1 MENTKKNKNLYRRYV
16 DDLYTTED
24 ARQLLDSLPNSDDH
38 EILNE
43 LSSDIWEEA
52 ATQQPLTDLE
62 REHYKREARQLLK
75 RIEHKKRTWFRRI
88 AVVAVSTAAIVCLA
102 LGGMHYLKHLNERQ
116 IIYMEAA
123 TSYGERKQIL
133 LPDGTQLTL
142 NSCSH
147 VRYPNN
153 FIGEERKIELEG
165 EGYFQ
170 VHRNEEQPF
179 IVSTRRFDVRVL
191 GTCFDIKS
199 YSSDEVVSVEV
210 ESGKVQVDLP
220 EAMMRLKGKE
230 QVLINTISGEYSKR
244 REDRPVAIWKKWRSG
259 LSRFWGAQPCR
270 KAVFR
275 HYGNHGRGRISKPGR
290 LDFVG
295 KKPGRGAYVCY
306 SVECLKKARK
316 SRALERALEISIPA
330 EVYDAMEAELEGR
343 DGQE

>member
-88 AVVAVSTAAIVCLA
+88 SIVAVSTAAIVCLA

-142 NSCSH
+142 NSCSY

-153 FIGEERKIELEG
+153 FIGEERRIELEG

-170 VHRNEEQPF
+170 VHRNEKQPF

-244 REDRPVAIWKKWRSG
+244 REDRPVAIWKKGG
-259 LSRFWGAQPCR
+259 LRFNSTPIRDVA
-270 KAVFR
+270 K
-275 HYGNHGRGRISKPGR
+275 
-290 LDFVG
+290 
-295 KKPGRGAYVCY
+295 
-306 SVECLKKARK
+306 E
-316 SRALERALEISIPA
+316 LER
-330 EVYDAMEAELEGR
+330 VYNCRITFA
-343 DGQE
+343 DGQFNNLISGEHDNKSLEAVLQSIEYTSGIRYKKEGNRILLHK

>member
-1 MENTKKNKNLYRRYV
+1 MENTKKNNNLYRRYV

-24 ARQLLDSLPNSDDH
+24 ARQLLNSLPDSDNH

-43 LSSDIWEEA
+43 LSSDVWEEA
-52 ATQQPLTDLE
+52 ATQQPITDLE

-88 AVVAVSTAAIVCLA
+88 SIVAVSTAAIVCLA

-116 IIYMEAA
+116 IIYLEAA

-142 NSCSH
+142 NSCSY

-170 VHRNEEQPF
+170 VHRNEKQPF

-220 EAMMRLKGKE
+220 EAMMRLNGKE
-230 QVLINTISGEYSKR
+230 QVLINTVSGDYSKR
-244 REDRPVAIWKKWRSG
+244 REDRPVAIWKKGG
-259 LSRFWGAQPCR
+259 LRFNSTPIRDVA
-270 KAVFR
+270 K
-275 HYGNHGRGRISKPGR
+275 
-290 LDFVG
+290 
-295 KKPGRGAYVCY
+295 
-306 SVECLKKARK
+306 E
-316 SRALERALEISIPA
+316 LERVYNCRITFANGQFNNLISGEHDNKSLEAVLQSI
-330 EVYDAMEAELEGR
+330 EYTSGIRYKKEGNR
-343 DGQE
+343 ILLYK

>member
-75 RIEHKKRTWFRRI
+75 RIENKKRTWFRRI
-88 AVVAVSTAAIVCLA
+88 SIVAISTAALVCLV
-102 LGGMHYLKHLNERQ
+102 LGGIHYLKHLNERQ

-170 VHRNEEQPF
+170 VHRNEKQPF

-244 REDRPVAIWKKWRSG
+244 REDRPVAIWKKGG
-259 LSRFWGAQPCR
+259 LRFNSTPIRDVA
-270 KAVFR
+270 K
-275 HYGNHGRGRISKPGR
+275 
-290 LDFVG
+290 
-295 KKPGRGAYVCY
+295 
-306 SVECLKKARK
+306 E
-316 SRALERALEISIPA
+316 LER
-330 EVYDAMEAELEGR
+330 VYNCRITFA
-343 DGQE
+343 DGQFNNLISGEHDNKSLEAVLQSIEYTSGIRYKKEGNRILVHK

>member
-170 VHRNEEQPF
+170 VHRNKKQPF

-244 REDRPVAIWKKWRSG
+244 REDRPVAIWKKGG
-259 LSRFWGAQPCR
+259 LRFNSTPIRDVA
-270 KAVFR
+270 K
-275 HYGNHGRGRISKPGR
+275 
-290 LDFVG
+290 
-295 KKPGRGAYVCY
+295 
-306 SVECLKKARK
+306 E
-316 SRALERALEISIPA
+316 LER
-330 EVYDAMEAELEGR
+330 VYNCRITFA
-343 DGQE
+343 DGQFNNLISGEHDNKSLEAVLQSIEYTSGIRYKKEGNRILLHK

>member
-24 ARQLLDSLPNSDDH
+24 ARQLLNSLSNPDSH
-38 EILNE
+38 EILDE
-43 LSSDIWEEA
+43 LSSDVWEEA

-88 AVVAVSTAAIVCLA
+88 SIVAVSTAAIVCLV
-102 LGGMHYLKHLNERQ
+102 LGGTHYLKHLNEQQ
-116 IIYMEAA
+116 IIYLEAA

-170 VHRNEEQPF
+170 VHRNEKQPF
-179 IVSTRRFDVRVL
+179 IVSTRRFNVRVL

-244 REDRPVAIWKKWRSG
+244 REERPVAIWKKGG
-259 LSRFWGAQPCR
+259 LRFNSTPIRDVA
-270 KAVFR
+270 K
-275 HYGNHGRGRISKPGR
+275 
-290 LDFVG
+290 
-295 KKPGRGAYVCY
+295 
-306 SVECLKKARK
+306 E
-316 SRALERALEISIPA
+316 LER
-330 EVYDAMEAELEGR
+330 VYNCRITFA
-343 DGQE
+343 DGQFNNLISGEHDNKSLEAVLQSIEYTSGIRYKKEGNRILLHK

>member
-88 AVVAVSTAAIVCLA
+88 AVVAVSTAAIVCLG

-244 REDRPVAIWKKWRSG
+244 REDRPVAIWKKGG
-259 LSRFWGAQPCR
+259 LRFNSTPIRDVA
-270 KAVFR
+270 K
-275 HYGNHGRGRISKPGR
+275 
-290 LDFVG
+290 
-295 KKPGRGAYVCY
+295 
-306 SVECLKKARK
+306 E
-316 SRALERALEISIPA
+316 LER
-330 EVYDAMEAELEGR
+330 VYNCRITFA
-343 DGQE
+343 DGQFNNLISGEHDNKSLEAVLQSIEYTSGIRYKKEGNRILLHK

>member
-170 VHRNEEQPF
+170 VHRNEKQPF

-244 REDRPVAIWKKWRSG
+244 REDRPVAIWKKGG
-259 LSRFWGAQPCR
+259 LRFNSTPIRDVA
-270 KAVFR
+270 K
-275 HYGNHGRGRISKPGR
+275 
-290 LDFVG
+290 
-295 KKPGRGAYVCY
+295 
-306 SVECLKKARK
+306 E
-316 SRALERALEISIPA
+316 LER
-330 EVYDAMEAELEGR
+330 VYNCRITFA
-343 DGQE
+343 DGQFNNLISGEHDNKSLEAVLQSIEYTSGIRYKKEGNRILLHK

>member
-88 AVVAVSTAAIVCLA
+88 SIVAVSTAAIVCLA
-102 LGGMHYLKHLNERQ
+102 LGGIHYLKHLNERQ

-142 NSCSH
+142 NSCSY

-153 FIGEERKIELEG
+153 FMGEERRIELEG

-170 VHRNEEQPF
+170 VHRNEKQPF

-244 REDRPVAIWKKWRSG
+244 REDRPVAIWKKGG
-259 LSRFWGAQPCR
+259 LRFNSTPIRDVA
-270 KAVFR
+270 K
-275 HYGNHGRGRISKPGR
+275 
-290 LDFVG
+290 
-295 KKPGRGAYVCY
+295 
-306 SVECLKKARK
+306 E
-316 SRALERALEISIPA
+316 LER
-330 EVYDAMEAELEGR
+330 VYNCRITFA
-343 DGQE
+343 DGQFNNLISGEHDNKSLEAVLQSIEYTSGIRYKKEGNRILLHK

>member
-88 AVVAVSTAAIVCLA
+88 SIVAVSTAAIVCLA

-244 REDRPVAIWKKWRSG
+244 REDRPVAIWKKGG
-259 LSRFWGAQPCR
+259 LRFNSTPIRDVA
-270 KAVFR
+270 K
-275 HYGNHGRGRISKPGR
+275 
-290 LDFVG
+290 
-295 KKPGRGAYVCY
+295 
-306 SVECLKKARK
+306 E
-316 SRALERALEISIPA
+316 LER
-330 EVYDAMEAELEGR
+330 VYNCRITFA
-343 DGQE
+343 DGQFNNLISGEHDNKSLEAVLQSIEYTSGIRYKKEGNRILLHK

>member
-153 FIGEERKIELEG
+153 FMGEERRIELEG

-170 VHRNEEQPF
+170 VHRNEKQPF

-244 REDRPVAIWKKWRSG
+244 REDRPVAIWKKGG
-259 LSRFWGAQPCR
+259 LRFNSTPIRDVA
-270 KAVFR
+270 K
-275 HYGNHGRGRISKPGR
+275 
-290 LDFVG
+290 
-295 KKPGRGAYVCY
+295 
-306 SVECLKKARK
+306 E
-316 SRALERALEISIPA
+316 LER
-330 EVYDAMEAELEGR
+330 VYNCRITFA
-343 DGQE
+343 DGQFNNLISGEHDNKSLEAVLQSIEYTSGIRYKKEGNRILLHK

>member
-1 MENTKKNKNLYRRYV
+1 MKNTENNKKLYRRYL

-24 ARQLLDSLPNSDDH
+24 ARQLLNSLHDPDNH
-38 EILNE
+38 ETLNE
-43 LSSDIWEEA
+43 LSSDVWEET
-52 ATQQPLTDLE
+52 ATQQPYTDLE

-75 RIEHKKRTWFRRI
+75 HIEHKKRTWFHRI
-88 AVVAVSTAAIVCLA
+88 AVVTASTAAIVCLV
-102 LGGMHYLKHLNERQ
+102 LSGIHYLEHLNEQQ
-116 IIYMEAA
+116 IIYLEASKA
-123 TSYGERKQIL
+123 YGERKQLL

-153 FIGEERKIELEG
+153 FTGEERKIVLEG

-199 YSSDEVVSVEV
+199 YSSDEIVSVEV

-244 REDRPVAIWKKWRSG
+244 REERPVAIWKKGGLRFNSTPIRDVAKELERMYNCHITFANGKFNNLISG
-259 LSRFWGAQPCR
+259 EHDNKSLE
-270 KAVFR
+270 AVLQSIEYTSGIR
-275 HYGNHGRGRISKPGR
+275 YKKEGNHILLYK
-290 LDFVG
+290 
-295 KKPGRGAYVCY
+295 
-306 SVECLKKARK
+306 
-316 SRALERALEISIPA
+316 
-330 EVYDAMEAELEGR
+330 
-343 DGQE
+343 

>member
-244 REDRPVAIWKKWRSG
+244 REDRPVAIWKKGG
-259 LSRFWGAQPCR
+259 LRFNSTPIRDVA
-270 KAVFR
+270 K
-275 HYGNHGRGRISKPGR
+275 
-290 LDFVG
+290 
-295 KKPGRGAYVCY
+295 
-306 SVECLKKARK
+306 E
-316 SRALERALEISIPA
+316 LER
-330 EVYDAMEAELEGR
+330 VYNCRITFA
-343 DGQE
+343 DGQFNNLISGEHDNKSLEAVLQSIEYTSGIRYKKEGNRILLHK

>member
-170 VHRNEEQPF
+170 VHRNEKQPF

-210 ESGKVQVDLP
+210 ESGKIQVDLP

-244 REDRPVAIWKKWRSG
+244 REDRPVAIWKKGG
-259 LSRFWGAQPCR
+259 LRFNSTPIRDVA
-270 KAVFR
+270 K
-275 HYGNHGRGRISKPGR
+275 
-290 LDFVG
+290 
-295 KKPGRGAYVCY
+295 
-306 SVECLKKARK
+306 E
-316 SRALERALEISIPA
+316 LER
-330 EVYDAMEAELEGR
+330 VYNCRITFA
-343 DGQE
+343 DGQFNNLISGEHDNKSLEAVLQSIEYTSGIRYKKEGNRILLHK

>member
-24 ARQLLDSLPNSDDH
+24 ARQLLNSLSNPDSH

-43 LSSDIWEEA
+43 LSSDVWEEA
-52 ATQQPLTDLE
+52 ATQQTLTDLE

-88 AVVAVSTAAIVCLA
+88 SIVAVSAAAIVCLA

-123 TSYGERKQIL
+123 TSYGERKLIL

-170 VHRNEEQPF
+170 VHRNEKQPF

-244 REDRPVAIWKKWRSG
+244 REDRPVAIWKKGG
-259 LSRFWGAQPCR
+259 LRFNSTPIRDVA
-270 KAVFR
+270 K
-275 HYGNHGRGRISKPGR
+275 
-290 LDFVG
+290 
-295 KKPGRGAYVCY
+295 
-306 SVECLKKARK
+306 E
-316 SRALERALEISIPA
+316 LER
-330 EVYDAMEAELEGR
+330 VYNCRITFA
-343 DGQE
+343 DGQFNNLISGEHDNKSLEAVLQSIEYTSGIRYKKEGNRILLHK